1 MQKNMETTRKHND
14 FCILILTNGRPDRV
28 ITYKS
33 LQNAGNTYPV
43 YIVIDNEDK
52 TAEQYFANYGRDRVV
67 VFDKK
72 AIAKT
77 TDQYDN
83 FNNLRTTTHVRNA
96 LFDVASRLGFKYFL
110 ALDDDYTDFR
120 YKFSSRNVYGDY
132 IVHQNID
139 AVFDAVLDFYID
151 NPRILSIC
159 FAQGGDFIGGASGT
173 MAKKIHI
180 KRKAMNTWFC
190 STERRFKFVS
200 RLNED
205 VNTFMTLGNRG
216 LLFMT
221 TNQFAI
227 NQLQTQHNAG
237 GMTDAYLDS
246 GTYVKSFYTVMCL
259 PSCTKIGMM
268 GTVTPRL
275 HHKIT
280 WNNAVPKI
288 VDEKYKKK

>member
-1 MQKNMETTRKHND
+1 
-14 FCILILTNGRPDRV
+14 
-28 ITYKS
+28 
-33 LQNAGNTYPV
+33 
-43 YIVIDNEDK
+43 
-52 TAEQYFANYGRDRVV
+52 
-67 VFDKK
+67 
-72 AIAKT
+72 
-77 TDQYDN
+77 
-83 FNNLRTTTHVRNA
+83 
-96 LFDVASRLGFKYFL
+96 
-110 ALDDDYTDFR
+110 
-120 YKFSSRNVYGDY
+120 
-132 IVHQNID
+132 
-139 AVFDAVLDFYID
+139 
-151 NPRILSIC
+151 
-159 FAQGGDFIGGASGT
+159 

-246 GTYVKSFYTVMCL
+246 GTYVKSFYTVMSL
-259 PSCTKIGMM
+259 PSCTKIEMM